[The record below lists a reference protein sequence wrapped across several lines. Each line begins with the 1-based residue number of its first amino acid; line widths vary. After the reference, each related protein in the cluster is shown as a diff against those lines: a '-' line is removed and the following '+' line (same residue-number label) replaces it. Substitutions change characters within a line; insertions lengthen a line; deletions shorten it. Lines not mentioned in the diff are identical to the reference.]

1 MSLARARLSLL
12 LQNRVS
18 VASRATWLAKTGVA
32 AIDSNIVDAVMVQR
46 HVSAQRRQVYVL
58 HINIATAVS
67 RELAKIGLVRFSFQ
81 EVSAGTDSTGSNTDI
96 VFS

>member
-1 MSLARARLSLL
+1 MAGKDGCCGYRLE
-12 LQNRVS
+12 Q
-18 VASRATWLAKTGVA
+18 
-32 AIDSNIVDAVMVQR
+32 DAVMVQR

-81 EVSAGTDSTGSNTDI
+81 GVSAGTDSTGSDADI
-96 VFS
+96 VFSLS